1 MAVIAL
7 ASPKGGCGKSTT
19 AITLAGAYA
28 EQGYSVRIID
38 ADPRQRVAR
47 WAESGLTGPKIG
59 VVSAKADTIVTTIRA
74 AEKEAQI
81 VIVDVE
87 GSANMVVPLAIAHA
101 NFVIIPANP
110 SAADVEDAIATVQI
124 VHDTPSR
131 NGKSVPH
138 GLLWTRVSTGF
149 QSREFVAL
157 ASQLAEAGVPV
168 IGQLVE
174 RTAYKSLFSYCTT
187 LDQLPRDEVPGTDK
201 ARAEGAALAN
211 AVAEAILNNQEKAA

>member
-19 AITLAGAYA
+19 AIALAGAYA

-38 ADPRQRVAR
+38 ADPRQRVMR
-47 WAESGLTGPKIG
+47 WGEAGQTGPQIA
-59 VVSAKADTIVTTIRA
+59 VVSAKADTIVSTIRA
-74 AEKEAQI
+74 AESEAQV
-81 VIVDVE
+81 VIIDVE

-110 SAADVEDAIATVQI
+110 SAADVEDAIATVR
-124 VHDTPSR
+124 VVLDTPSKHGR
-131 NGKSVPH
+131 SVPH

-149 QSREFVAL
+149 QSREFAAL
-157 ASQLAEAGVPV
+157 AGQLAEAGVPV

-201 ARAEGAALAN
+201 ARAEGTALAN
-211 AVAEAILNNQEKAA
+211 AVADAILADQEKAA

>member
-19 AITLAGAYA
+19 AIVLAGAYA
-28 EQGYSVRIID
+28 EQGYTVRIID
-38 ADPRQRVAR
+38 ADPRQRVIR
-47 WAESGLTGPKIG
+47 WADAGATGPKITVATARADN
-59 VVSAKADTIVTTIRA
+59 VVSSIRE
-74 AEKEAQI
+74 AEQAAQI

-110 SAADVEDAIATVQI
+110 SAADVEDAIATVRI

-131 NGKSVPH
+131 GGRLVPH

-157 ASQLAEAGVPV
+157 AGQLADAGVPI

-174 RTAYKSLFSYCTT
+174 RTAYKSIFSFCTT
-187 LDQLPRDEVPGTDK
+187 LDQLPRDEVPGIDK
-201 ARAEGAALAN
+201 ARGEGEALAN
-211 AVAEAILNNQEKAA
+211 AITDAIMTDQEKAA

>member
-28 EQGYSVRIID
+28 EQGYTVRIID

-47 WAESGLTGPKIG
+47 WAEVGTPGDSIS
-59 VVSAKADTIVTTIRA
+59 VVSADATSIVATIRA
-74 AEKEAQI
+74 AELDAQI

-87 GSANMVVPLAIAHA
+87 GSANMVVPLAISRA

-124 VHDTPSR
+124 VHDTQTR
-131 NGKSVPH
+131 QHEGSVPH
-138 GLLWTRVSTGF
+138 GVLWTRVPTF

-168 IGQLVE
+168 IGQLAE

-187 LDQLPRDEVPGTDK
+187 LDQLPPDEVPGTDK
-201 ARAEGAALAN
+201 ARAEGMVLAD
-211 AVAEAILNNQEKAA
+211 AVTQAILANQEKAA